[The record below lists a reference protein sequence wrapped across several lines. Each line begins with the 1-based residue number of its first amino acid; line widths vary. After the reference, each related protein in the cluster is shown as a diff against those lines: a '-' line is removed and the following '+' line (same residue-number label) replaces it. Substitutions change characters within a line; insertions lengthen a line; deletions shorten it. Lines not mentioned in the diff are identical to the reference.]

1 MSQVFLFGDSIT
13 YGEFDTEQA
22 GWAERLKKIAFEKQ
36 LKGSDW
42 IAVYN
47 LGIPGEH
54 TNDFLKRF
62 EREFEARKDPEEENI
77 FVFAFGAND
86 AAFLPDKREFQVP
99 LQRYERNIKNII
111 EISRSLHGKK
121 IIFLTTI
128 PVLEEVLAKSG
139 RSKERKNEY
148 IEKYNIALKRVCS
161 DEEIDV
167 LDVHSAYLK
176 NGYGDLFSHDGLH
189 PNSAGYKLIFE
200 MVRNRLSE
208 ESIL

>member
-62 EREFEARKDPEEENI
+62 EREFEARKDPEEENF

-99 LQRYERNIKNII
+99 LQQYERNIKNII
-111 EISRSLHGKK
+111 GISRRLHSKK
-121 IIFLTTI
+121 IIFLTTT
-128 PVLEEVLAKSG
+128 PVLEEILAKSG

-148 IEKYNIALKRVCS
+148 IKKYNIALKRVCS
-161 DEEIDV
+161 DEGIDV
-167 LDVHSAYLK
+167 VDVHGAYLK
-176 NGYGDLFSHDGLH
+176 NGYEGFFSPDGLH
-189 PNSAGYKLIFE
+189 PNSAGHKLIFE
-200 MVRNRLSE
+200 IVRKHLS
-208 ESIL
+208 